1 MRRIICLSL
10 MVLFCGLFL
19 GTSMTVSSLAA
30 ANQDQSAITRLIEK
44 TKNDILSKKKR
55 EKSVLN
61 SLMKQQQTLE
71 KLGRNYDQVK
81 NKLRTVERNFTQT
94 REELAQLRTNLNSL
108 QETEK
113 KRRDILNRRLVVIYK
128 YGPENYLELLT
139 QAESFS
145 DLINRFNTLSYFV
158 KNDLGLL
165 DQVQE
170 TKSKVEAAHQAV
182 QAKSKEVEAEYRQVS
197 KVRDQVSREQ
207 QKMARQVSVTKNE
220 LDKIQRDRAKLEK
233 ALEEYEAT
241 SREIE
246 AAIRKNE
253 QTHPTTSLGSGSM
266 SWPVRGR
273 ISDNFGWRYH
283 PILKRK
289 KYHNGIDIAVRSGTP
304 VLAADSGVVL
314 VSGWQGGYGNF
325 IAIDHGGGISSC
337 YGHNS
342 RLLVRVGERVTKGQV
357 IAYSGSTGL
366 STGPHVHFEVRRNGT
381 PVNPLKFLP

>member
-1 MRRIICLSL
+1 MRRIIGLSFL
-10 MVLFCGLFL
+10 ILLCGLFL
-19 GTSMTVSSLAA
+19 NTLISVSSLAA
-30 ANQDQSAITRLIEK
+30 VNQDQGAIDRLIEK

-61 SLMKQQQTLE
+61 NLMKQQQTLE
-71 KLGRNYDQVK
+71 KLGKNYAQVK
-81 NKLRTVERNFTQT
+81 NKFQTVEKNFNQT
-94 REELAQLRTNLNSL
+94 KQELAQLRTNLNSL

-113 KRRDILNRRLVVIYK
+113 KRQDILNRRLVVIYK

-139 QAESFS
+139 QAENFS

-158 KNDLGLL
+158 RNDLRLL
-165 DQVQE
+165 DRVQE
-170 TKSKVEAAHQAV
+170 TKSKVEATHQAV
-182 QAKSKEVEAEYRQVS
+182 QAKCKQVEAEYRQVS
-197 KVRDQVSREQ
+197 TTRDQVSREQ
-207 QKMARQVSVTKNE
+207 QKMSRQVSVTKNE
-220 LDKIQRDRAKLEK
+220 LDKIQSDRAKLEK

-253 QTHPTTSLGSGSM
+253 QTNPSTSLGTGRM

-289 KYHNGIDIAVRSGTP
+289 KYHNGLDIAVRSGTP

-381 PVNPLKFLP
+381 PINPLKFLP